1 MIVQILIW
9 FTVEGP
15 MFFCVLVEI
24 VALISSS
31 AQPLTT
37 SCLIAIINCKK
48 LFEYIGMNYKL
59 HYNRS
64 NSLNNVILNIY
75 LQVLICVTFQKIQ
88 IVFDTQE
95 RN

>member
-1 MIVQILIW
+1 
-9 FTVEGP
+9 

-24 VALISSS
+24 VAFVSSS

-59 HYNRS
+59 HYNHS
-64 NSLNNVILNIY
+64 NSLNNVIPVLLNIY
-75 LQVLICVTFQKIQ
+75 LQVLICFTFQKKDQ
-88 IVFDTQE
+88 
-95 RN
+95 